1 MCGSGPATAAAI
13 GSIMI
18 PAMVKKGYDKD
29 FSAALTATSG
39 TLGIVIP
46 PSNPMIIYAVIANVS
61 VTAMFITGFLPGILM
76 GVGLIAM
83 SMILAYRRRY
93 GGTAGKDAKDK
104 LLRLILRNFPA
115 LLKPVIILGGIY
127 LGVFTPVEAEVVAV
141 VYSLV
146 VSKFIN
152 KKMNIR
158 ELYECLKMANVVSG
172 SIIILIS
179 ASTLFGQ
186 FLTVYQVPI
195 KISNFMLSLSSDPT
209 VILLLIAG
217 LLVFLGCFMETLAT
231 IIILTP
237 IFLPLTSRIGVD
249 PLHLGMIFIV
259 GGVIG
264 FCTPP
269 LGVNLFVSASLTNL
283 TLERVAKATLIF
295 YIPMLL
301 VYLVLVLFPDI
312 TLILPRLILGY
323 R

>member
-1 MCGSGPATAAAI
+1 
-13 GSIMI
+13 
-18 PAMVKKGYDKD
+18 
-29 FSAALTATSG
+29 
-39 TLGIVIP
+39 
-46 PSNPMIIYAVIANVS
+46 MIIYAVIANVS

-115 LLKPVIILGGIY
+115 LLTPVIILGGIY
-127 LGVFTPVEAEVVAV
+127 LGVFTPVEAAVVAV